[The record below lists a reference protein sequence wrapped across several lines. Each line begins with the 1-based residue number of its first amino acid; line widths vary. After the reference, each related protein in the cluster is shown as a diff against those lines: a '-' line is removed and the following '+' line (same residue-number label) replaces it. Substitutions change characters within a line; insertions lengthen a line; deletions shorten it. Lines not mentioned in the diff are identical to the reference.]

1 MEKTLGQFV
10 KEKSNFIS
18 LGDKEFY
25 SGIYQGYKFIEKE
38 IRGETH
44 EVARYLIEDLEDRQV
59 RNFDSQSI
67 GLAKKMD
74 KVPVGSLVKIGR
86 AGEGFDTKYTVEYG
100 DFKKKNVNIEG
111 DDEPIIEEPKEGEE
125 IPIIEEDEKP

>member
-1 MEKTLGQFV
+1 MEKKLSDYV

-38 IRGETH
+38 MRGETH
-44 EVARYLIEDLEDRQV
+44 EFARYLIEDLEDHQV

-74 KVPVGSLVKIGR
+74 KVPVGSVIKIGR
-86 AGEGFDTKYTVEYG
+86 IGEGFDTKYTVDFG
-100 DFKKKNVNIEG
+100 DFKKKNISVEG
-111 DDEPIIEEPKEGEE
+111 DDEPPAEEPKEGEE
-125 IPIIEEDEKP
+125 IPVLEDDETS